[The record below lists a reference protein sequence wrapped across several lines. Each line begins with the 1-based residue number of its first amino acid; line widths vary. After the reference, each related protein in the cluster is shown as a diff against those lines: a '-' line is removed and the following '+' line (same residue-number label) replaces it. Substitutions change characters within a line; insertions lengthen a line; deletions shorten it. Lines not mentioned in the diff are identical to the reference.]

1 MARASATTDV
11 KKAAAKKLAAAVR
24 AQDLNALEKEL
35 KAGRSP
41 IAAADM
47 VHAAGLG
54 WRAGLALMAKHGG
67 DLNASHRNYRP
78 LHALIQEKPHHGG
91 SSTPK
96 RVTCLKWMLAHGADP
111 ELTGAWPLMRALIV
125 AAFTGERDYVTTL
138 IEGGARL
145 DFFGDAA
152 LGNPRKIKAGLARDP
167 DLAQARDSG
176 GVTALHCCAGSRL
189 GRTDRKTA
197 SGLLEV
203 ARLLVDAGAN
213 VNETVRSWGHDVDVM
228 YFAIGQADTEMV
240 TFLLD
245 SGADATAA
253 LPAAAWRAD
262 FDLCNLLLARGARI
276 DEATDG
282 GRPILN
288 ELIRWG
294 QFKPAMWL
302 LAKGA
307 SPNVPDG
314 RGWTA
319 VHQAASR
326 GNVRMLS
333 AVLEA
338 GGDRNR
344 PDTEGRT
351 PADIGIPRRVK

>member
-1 MARASATTDV
+1 MARSSASRDA
-11 KKAAAKKLAAAVR
+11 KKAAARKLAAAVR
-24 AQDLNALEKEL
+24 AQDLETLGKEVA
-35 KAGRSP
+35 AGSA

-54 WRAGLALMAKHGG
+54 WRAGLALMVKHGG

-96 RVTCLKWMLAHGADP
+96 RVACLKWLLSHGADP

-125 AAFTGERDYVTTL
+125 AAFTGEREYITALLD
-138 IEGGARL
+138 GGARL

-152 LGNPRKIKAGLARDP
+152 LGNASKVKKSLAKDPNLAYARDE
-167 DLAQARDSG
+167 G

-189 GRTDRKTA
+189 GRSDRKTA
-197 SGLLEV
+197 RGLLET
-203 ARLLVDAGAN
+203 ARLLIDAGAN
-213 VNETVRSWGHDVDVM
+213 PNETVRSWGHDVDVM
-228 YFAIGQADTEMV
+228 YFAVGQADTEMI
-240 TFLLD
+240 TLLLD

-253 LPAAAWRAD
+253 LPPAAWRGD
-262 FDLCNLLLARGARI
+262 YDLCDLLLARGARI
-276 DEATDG
+276 DEAWDG

-302 LAKGA
+302 LSKGA
-307 SPNVPDG
+307 SPNVPDE

-333 AVLEA
+333 AVLVA
-338 GGDRNR
+338 GGDRHR
-344 PDTEGRT
+344 RDAEGLT
-351 PADIGIPRRVK
+351 AADIGIPRSVK